1 MAEETKE
8 GSKETK
14 KKKLVK
20 GRHAS
25 AIKRHRQNVKK
36 QAQNKSAISAMR
48 TAEKK
53 VRQAVAAKDA
63 GKAKEALKT
72 AVSLLDRV
80 GKKGIFHRNT
90 TSRHVS
96 RLSRLVSGLAA

>member
-8 GSKETK
+8 APK

-25 AIKRHRQNVKK
+25 AIKRHRQSSKK
-36 QAQNKSAISAMR
+36 QAQNKSEISAMR
-48 TAEKK
+48 TAVKR
-53 VRQAVAAKDA
+53 VRQAVAAKDS
-63 GKAKEALKT
+63 GKAKEALKN
-72 AVSLLDRV
+72 ASSLLDRV
-80 GKKGIFHRNT
+80 GKKGILHRNT

-96 RLSRLVSGLAA
+96 RLSKLVAKIAA